1 MLDLEKDKKGSRA
14 KTHARAV
21 NVVKNHATKLDLV
34 DAWRILHP
42 DTLRYTWRRKKPE
55 IHCRLDFFLLSQSL
69 MCNIT
74 QADILAGFKMDHSIV
89 TIKVALHSNP
99 KGLGFWKLNTSFL
112 TETEYINQIRATIEE
127 VQNEYRNDQSINADL
142 LWEMIKLK
150 VRERTIKYVK
160 AKKAKISRKE
170 EELERAINKLQNEI
184 DSSSNSK
191 NKKRAAQEELE
202 NRTRELDELIEY
214 RTKGAILR
222 AKCRWYNEGKK
233 NTKYFLNLEKRHYK
247 NGVISQLKINDKDF
261 VTTDKEILT
270 ECETFYRNIYSSKL
284 DCVDEQTNKLFF
296 GDSDLTMLTSEERG
310 KCEGLLTKAECLNA
324 LKSMSAEKTPGSDG
338 LPVEFYKI
346 FWKDI
351 SDHFLNSINYAYQK
365 GNLSI
370 SQRRG
375 IIKLIPKKDAE
386 PYFVKNW
393 RPITLLNCDYKIAAK
408 AIANRLKN
416 VLPKL
421 INSDQNSFSK
431 VDSSARIS
439 D

>member
-1 MLDLEKDKKGSRA
+1 
-14 KTHARAV
+14 
-21 NVVKNHATKLDLV
+21 
-34 DAWRILHP
+34 
-42 DTLRYTWRRKKPE
+42 
-55 IHCRLDFFLLSQSL
+55 

-74 QADILAGFKMDHSIV
+74 QADILAGFTTDHSIV

-150 VRERTIKYVK
+150 VRERTIKYAK

-191 NKKRAAQEELE
+191 NKKRSAQEESE

-247 NGVISQLKINDKDF
+247 NGVISQLKISDKDF

-310 KCEGLLTKAECLNA
+310 KCEGLLTKADLECLNA
-324 LKSMSAEKTPGSDG
+324 LKSMSAEKTPG
-338 LPVEFYKI
+338 
-346 FWKDI
+346 
-351 SDHFLNSINYAYQK
+351 
-365 GNLSI
+365 NLLE
-370 SQRRG
+370 G
-375 IIKLIPKKDAE
+375 YL
-386 PYFVKNW
+386 
-393 RPITLLNCDYKIAAK
+393 
-408 AIANRLKN
+408 
-416 VLPKL
+416 
-421 INSDQNSFSK
+421 
-431 VDSSARIS
+431 
-439 D
+439 